1 MGGNRTNNSL
11 VRYDDA
17 VILLLLLGEG
27 YSITTIIYV
36 LPWPCT
42 CLTELDLIHIYHN

>member
-1 MGGNRTNNSL
+1 MGGNRTANSL

-17 VILLLLLGEG
+17 VVLFLLFGEG
-27 YSITTIIYV
+27 YSITIIYV

-42 CLTELDLIHIYHN
+42 CLTELDLIYIHHN